1 MCPSEMHLSQ
11 GKVVGIVWNLRRGE
25 EKQQTA
31 ATSLERSR
39 APCTTDGGQAK
50 EGKGA
55 SLPCLELLVSF
66 PGTGSDEFQNYR
78 GAQG

>member
-1 MCPSEMHLSQ
+1 MKS
-11 GKVVGIVWNLRRGE
+11 R
-25 EKQQTA
+25 KQQ
-31 ATSLERSR
+31 RSR
-39 APCTTDGGQAK
+39 EPSKIGGGQAK

-66 PGTGSDEFQNYR
+66 PGTGSDEFQDSR